1 MYAFCTY
8 LKQIQTNTY
17 QYLLEVFICI
27 YVHIFAYIFVSKI
40 LLLTYSKAN
49 RHTFVSIC
57 QWTYLHTYSSMP
69 LLTWTRHSFVTRH
82 PESASVVWIQIRGHN
97 RVGGGAPALSAAV
110 RDNELQQPGGGTT
123 MESKGKPTKQIQKC
137 QLQPNRILTSK

>member
-69 LLTWTRHSFVTRH
+69 LPTWIRHPFVARH
-82 PESASVVWIQIRGHN
+82 PESASLAVDSNKGAQQSGRRGTCSLCSCQGQWTAAAWWWNHN
-97 RVGGGAPALSAAV
+97 GEQG
-110 RDNELQQPGGGTT
+110 QTY
-123 MESKGKPTKQIQKC
+123 KYKKC